1 MWIEEITHNQCVV
14 VLNGNHLF
22 TGTWYECSL
31 FIKQYNETK

>member
-1 MWIEEITHNQCVV
+1 MWIEEISHNKCVV